1 MKSPSL
7 LVWSLLAIPGFALGD
22 VVHLKDGSRLE
33 GEIRRAGD
41 EYLVTE
47 QGGKVTRLPVEK
59 VGSIEVKPQ
68 VGDDAA
74 MGRLHSLR
82 RAAEN
87 LTDFKQILERYKTF
101 IEQNPGTPAATEAK
115 ADVEMWQDRQTRGL
129 IKLGDK
135 WVTPEERDT
144 LRGQSSEVAVH
155 LHDMLK
161 QGRLKEATPVLD
173 KALAVDPQSMSLLY
187 LRGVLNYQQEQIL
200 PARKAFEAV
209 TALAPDHAP
218 TLNNLGVVL
227 WRQNAIGAALGYY
240 DRALL
245 AAPGSRDILD
255 NVAEALN
262 ALPKDQRDTP
272 ITKKLVR
279 HFKEQDDDAQKKL
292 AAKGM
297 YRWGSTW
304 VSEKELAKLQD
315 AEKAIKDKIAV
326 ISQDFDAVAK
336 RINSIDRRIAEDQQE
351 LSLIDSQS
359 YAQGADGRFVRLPYP
374 PRYYTV
380 AREIDALK
388 AERADR
394 VTEQERLRNAAKQ
407 LQQQLPTP
415 KYTGIQRLIDA
426 DGMPLPAPPAAP
438 ATKPAGGA

>member
-1 MKSPSL
+1 MKRPSL
-7 LVWSLLAIPGFALGD
+7 LIWSLLALPGFALGD

-33 GEIRRAGD
+33 GEIKRVGD
-41 EYLVTE
+41 EYVVTG
-47 QGGKVTRLPVEK
+47 QGGKVTRVPSEK

-74 MGRLHSLR
+74 MGRLQSLR

-87 LTDFKQILERYKTF
+87 LSDFKQILERYKTF
-101 IEQNPGTPAATEAK
+101 IDQNSGTPAAVEAK

-135 WVTPEERDT
+135 WITPEERDT
-144 LRGQSSEVAVH
+144 LRGQSSEEAIH

-161 QGRLKEATPVLD
+161 QGRLKEATPILD

-187 LRGVLNYQQEQIL
+187 LRGVLTYQQEQL
-200 PARKAFEAV
+200 PPSRKAFEAV
-209 TALAPDHAP
+209 LALAPDHAP

-245 AAPGSRDILD
+245 AAPANREILD
-255 NVAEALN
+255 NIAEALN
-262 ALPKDQRDTP
+262 ALPKDQRETAV
-272 ITKKLVR
+272 TKKLVR

-297 YRWGSTW
+297 YRWGSSW
-304 VSEKELAKLQD
+304 VNEKELAKLQD
-315 AEKAIKDKIAV
+315 AEKAIKDKLDVIAN
-326 ISQDFDAVAK
+326 DFDAVTK
-336 RINSIDRRIAEDQQE
+336 RIAEIDRRIGADQQE
-351 LSLIDSQS
+351 LALIDSQS
-359 YAQGADGRFVRLPYP
+359 YAQGTDGRFVRLPLP
-374 PRYYTV
+374 QRYYTV
-380 AREIDALK
+380 AREIDSLK

-394 VTEQERLRNAAKQ
+394 LADQDRLKKAAKQ
-407 LQQQLPTP
+407 LQQQLPVP
-415 KYTGIQRLIDA
+415 KYTGIQKLIDA
-426 DGMPLPAPPAAP
+426 DGMPLPAAA
-438 ATKPAGGA
+438 ATKPAKGA

>member
-1 MKSPSL
+1 MKRPSL
-7 LVWSLLAIPGFALGD
+7 LVWSLLALPGFALGD

-33 GEIRRAGD
+33 GEIKRAGD
-41 EYLVTE
+41 EYIVTE
-47 QGGKVTRLPVEK
+47 QGGKVTHVPSEK

-68 VGDDAA
+68 LGDDAA
-74 MGRLHSLR
+74 MGRLQSLR

-87 LTDFKQILERYKTF
+87 LPDFKQILERYKTF
-101 IEQNPGTPAATEAK
+101 LDQNANTPAAIEAK
-115 ADVEMWQDRQTRGL
+115 ADMEMWQDRQARGL

-135 WVTPEERDT
+135 WITPEERDA
-144 LRGQSSEVAVH
+144 LRGQSSQEAIR

-161 QGRLKEATPVLD
+161 QGRLKEATPILD

-187 LRGVLNYQQEQIL
+187 LRGVLAYQQEQL
-200 PARKAFEAV
+200 PPSRMAFEAV
-209 TALAPDHAP
+209 VALAPDHAP
-218 TLNNLGVVL
+218 TLNNLGVIL

-255 NVAEALN
+255 NIAEALN
-262 ALPKDQRDTP
+262 ALPKEQRETP

-279 HFKEQDDDAQKKL
+279 HFKEQDDEAQKKQ

-297 YRWGSTW
+297 YRWGSSW
-304 VSEKELAKLQD
+304 VNEKDLAKLQD
-315 AEKAIKDKIAV
+315 QEKAIKDKLDV
-326 ISQDFDAVAK
+326 MSQDFDTLAK
-336 RINSIDRRIAEDQQE
+336 RITAIDRRIAEDQQE
-351 LSLIDSQS
+351 LAQIDSQS

-380 AREIDALK
+380 ARDIDALK

-394 VTEQERLRNAAKQ
+394 VADQERLRKAAKQ
-407 LQQQLPTP
+407 LQQQLPVP
-415 KYTGIQRLIDA
+415 KYTGIQKLIDA
-426 DGMPLPAPPAAP
+426 DGMPLPAPPA
-438 ATKPAGGA
+438 TKPADGV